1 MSSKRTRHTVRGF
14 LSVASLSVA
23 SRILPGSQGSLF
35 QGSSYSESRQEA
47 LLRHNRLELHDR

>member
-14 LSVASLSVA
+14 LSVA